1 MGNQPTK
8 QTTPSDNISELST
21 INALD
26 TLATKYILSQ
36 NFQDLR
42 QLSSPEYCNKLIILT
57 ADVVKQH
64 LTDKEITYL
73 STKLEG
79 GLPTSNLKKEKLV
92 YLDTRELQKQNYG
105 STSPQ
110 KSMLRQLDVQDSE
123 VKDKMCKGIAR
134 FYIKIAHLF
143 AAIVKTINPIYRY
156 TDEQGIVHE
165 YSLRNKGK
173 IPPGVKVSLSQP
185 NLCNRRIRALKTP
198 QSTPGKISAK
208 VTNCDMNRKL
218 RRLGVDAT
226 QDQYLLDKLPQS
238 QVTTTRTLG
247 DETGVPQLNKLY
259 YDVYNYDKGKYDSM
273 TPAAE
278 KDYNKDLRTFYTSFT
293 GKKNFQQWKKIVA
306 REKHLKNIK
315 PDYATFSDVPLVDY
329 HNKDVCTKPDSL
341 WKRTYIGSKSN
352 PLFQKYA
359 ENIKDMMET
368 AKNGQADLLQ
378 LLDQI
383 FIWTGPDN
391 KREITLNPSL
401 DSKGLQ
407 AIVEKARKQIIR
419 LYIACEKDYQTG
431 LQLFEAIIGDRI
443 LKTSIMKK
451 ENLEKDLDKVVIDGD
466 ANPKVKQAIDMSILN
481 TAQTAV
487 APPAMIA
494 APAAGG
500 GASRRK
506 RHSKNQSRKARGK
519 GRKKSR

>member
-1 MGNQPTK
+1 MQ
-8 QTTPSDNISELST
+8 SDNISELST

-105 STSPQ
+105 SASPQ

-259 YDVYNYDKGKYDSM
+259 YDVY
-273 TPAAE
+273 
-278 KDYNKDLRTFYTSFT
+278 
-293 GKKNFQQWKKIVA
+293 
-306 REKHLKNIK
+306 
-315 PDYATFSDVPLVDY
+315 
-329 HNKDVCTKPDSL
+329 
-341 WKRTYIGSKSN
+341 
-352 PLFQKYA
+352 
-359 ENIKDMMET
+359 
-368 AKNGQADLLQ
+368 
-378 LLDQI
+378 
-383 FIWTGPDN
+383 
-391 KREITLNPSL
+391 
-401 DSKGLQ
+401 
-407 AIVEKARKQIIR
+407 
-419 LYIACEKDYQTG
+419 
-431 LQLFEAIIGDRI
+431 
-443 LKTSIMKK
+443 
-451 ENLEKDLDKVVIDGD
+451 
-466 ANPKVKQAIDMSILN
+466 
-481 TAQTAV
+481 
-487 APPAMIA
+487 
-494 APAAGG
+494 
-500 GASRRK
+500 
-506 RHSKNQSRKARGK
+506 
-519 GRKKSR
+519 